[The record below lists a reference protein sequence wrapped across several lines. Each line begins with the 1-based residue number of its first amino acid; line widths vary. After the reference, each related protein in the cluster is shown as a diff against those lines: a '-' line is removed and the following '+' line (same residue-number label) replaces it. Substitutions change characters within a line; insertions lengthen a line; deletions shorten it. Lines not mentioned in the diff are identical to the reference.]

1 MHPLRRALPYAFAF
15 WVVAG
20 LAWAAWEW
28 CAALRGA
35 AQEVSEEVA
44 STADSVRPDSMVF

>member
-15 WVVAG
+15 WVVVG

-28 CAALRGA
+28 F
-35 AQEVSEEVA
+35 EK
-44 STADSVRPDSMVF
+44 